1 MWLNGQNLIPRV
13 RKLAL
18 ATQFV
23 PASQIDCERIWKKV
37 GAVMTKHRGSLQVK
51 TAADQ
56 VFVKMMWEVAHV
68 IPGLG
73 GAIRRFD

>member
-1 MWLNGQNLIPRV
+1 MV
-13 RKLAL
+13 RKLGL

-37 GAVMTKHRGSLQVK
+37 GAVMTKHRGALQVV

-56 VFVKMMWEVAHV
+56 VFLKLFWDVTKSVPELNSVFLAQKARS
-68 IPGLG
+68 G
-73 GAIRRFD
+73 GGEA